1 MCPAAWNPSSIKLY
15 SSATGKICS
24 TCCGTSITCPAKYTV
39 SFCDLISCSPPA
51 FGSFVTGTDW
61 GPGDFV
67 SYNGSLWHARTTH
80 YASQWFP
87 QYWEAYDPYYNAERM
102 NKTFV
107 LTRSGGDCDYVYDD
121 GVIYIRLRLSEPI
134 YNLFYA
140 DVRHRLYPSEYSPY
154 GALDPYKNVFRGSI
168 TYTPSSPVW
177 CEEVNNNSSSVSC
190 IDLLV
195 DGGFTYIYNLNGSDV
210 VGHSGKAKFWPGT
223 FEGWEIHTGYQVGKI
238 VAHRAEKYTCT
249 ASHYSTLASEPGLGD
264 QWASY
269 WTINTD
275 CG

>member
-1 MCPAAWNPSSIKLY
+1 
-15 SSATGKICS
+15 
-24 TCCGTSITCPAKYTV
+24 
-39 SFCDLISCSPPA
+39 
-51 FGSFVTGTDW
+51 
-61 GPGDFV
+61 
-67 SYNGSLWHARTTH
+67 
-80 YASQWFP
+80 
-87 QYWEAYDPYYNAERM
+87 M